1 MDFSLS
7 DEQRLIQDGLR
18 RLLQKSYSFEQRDAY
33 RRAPGGWSAEMWRHY
48 SDMGLL
54 ALPFAEKHGGLSG
67 SPVET
72 MILMEEFGRAL
83 TLEPYVATIV
93 LAGGVLRHAGSD
105 EQIERLAERI
115 MPGAFTLA
123 LAHDESDAEGN
134 FRQVETIA
142 RQSEGA
148 WRIDGVKSF
157 AIHAGSA
164 DALIVSGRVEGAPSD
179 EAGIGLFLV
188 DARQDGVTINEFPL
202 HDAHRAATVTLAGVK
217 VDPTNVLGRPGDG
230 YRALARVHDEA
241 IAATC
246 AEAVGVMSELHEM
259 TIEFLK
265 QRRQFGVHIGRFQ
278 ALQHRAA
285 EMFIA
290 LEQARSM
297 ALFATMMCAEED
309 PLARANAMSA
319 AKVQIGR
326 SGRWIGEQAV
336 QLHGGIAIASEFRA
350 GHYFKKLTVLDKFMG
365 DADHH
370 LDLLGVGDGLFV
382 ND

>member
-18 RLLQKSYSFEQRDAY
+18 RLLQKSYSFEQRDVY
-33 RRAPGGWSAEMWRHY
+33 RREPGGWSADMWRRY
-48 SDMGLL
+48 AEMGLL
-54 ALPFAEKHGGLSG
+54 ALPFSEKHGGLSG

-93 LAGGVLRHAGSD
+93 LAGGILRHVESD
-105 EQIERLAERI
+105 DQIERFAARI
-115 MPGAFTLA
+115 IEGECTLS
-123 LAHDESDAEGN
+123 LAHDETHSEGD
-134 FRQVETIA
+134 FSRVETIA

-148 WRIDGVKSF
+148 WRIDGAKSF
-157 AIHAGSA
+157 AMHAGTA
-164 DALIVSGRVEGAPSD
+164 DALIVSARIDGAPSD
-179 EAGIGLFLV
+179 EAGIALFLV
-188 DARQDGVTINEFPL
+188 DTHQDGVTINEFPL
-202 HDAHRAATVTLAGVK
+202 HDAQRAATVTLAGVK
-217 VDPTNVLGRPGDG
+217 VDPANVLGKPGDG
-230 YRALARVHDEA
+230 YRALAHVHDEA

-259 TIEFLK
+259 TVEYLK
-265 QRRQFGVHIGRFQ
+265 QRRQFGVHIGSFQ

-297 ALFATMMCAEED
+297 ALFATMMCTEEA
-309 PLARANAMSA
+309 PVVRSHAMSA

-336 QLHGGIAIASEFRA
+336 QLHGGIAIAAEFRA
-350 GHYFKKLTVLDKFMG
+350 GHYFKKLTVLDKFLG
-365 DADHH
+365 DVDHH
-370 LDLLGVGDGLFV
+370 LNLLAAGDGLFV
-382 ND
+382 AD